1 MKYNIQ
7 KSTKNNMTNHDKFSG
22 QRPPDKAVDSPDPTQ
37 TSGVGPGANFSSP
50 KEIHTH

>member
-1 MKYNIQ
+1 
-7 KSTKNNMTNHDKFSG
+7 MTNHDKFSG